1 MGIKT
6 AVFFVLPGYAE
17 WESAYLASRLNRDE
31 QWQVKTAS
39 LTAGVC
45 ESMGGFKTVVDY
57 GLADLPA
64 QIDLLVLVG
73 GTGWGIDSADLN
85 ALIEQCLA
93 QGTVVGAICGAVDYL
108 AKNGHLNQHQH
119 TGNALFLWQGYEQYQ
134 NQAGFQAQQVVSD
147 RRLVTANGTAAI
159 AFSAEV
165 LRLLKPEAAPH
176 ITSEHALFQLGYYAY
191 KDQYGDP
198 YA

>member
-6 AVFFVLPGYAE
+6 AVFFVLPGYAD
-17 WESAYLASRLNRDE
+17 WESAYLASRLNGGDE
-31 QWQVKTAS
+31 WQVKTAS
-39 LTAGVC
+39 LTPGVC
-45 ESMGGFKTVVDY
+45 ASMGGFKTEVDH
-57 GLADLPA
+57 GLAELPA

-73 GTGWGIDSADLN
+73 GTGWDIDSADLN

-108 AKNGHLNQHQH
+108 AKNGYLNQHQH

-147 RRLVTANGTAAI
+147 RGLVTANGTAAI